1 MNTQPFNQT
10 GQMIELSCEYL
21 SQRCIWLHVIIM
33 LRTSFRVNLHSIV
46 SLMSHTSVRV
56 NLNFIFCLNVKEIL
70 AWSWCHIGSLSDS
83 NVIRTHNHLVR
94 KQRFNQL
101 AKLANDWAVLWVLI
115 CTVHLAACHYHATY
129 ECQSKFKL
137 YNLLECQGNSS
148 LKQMP

>member
-70 AWSWCHIGSLSDS
+70 AWSWCYIGSLSDS

-101 AKLANDWAVLWVLI
+101 AKLAKWLSCVVSTYLYRAFGCMSLS
-115 CTVHLAACHYHATY
+115 CHIRVS
-129 ECQSKFKL
+129 E
-137 YNLLECQGNSS
+137 
-148 LKQMP
+148 